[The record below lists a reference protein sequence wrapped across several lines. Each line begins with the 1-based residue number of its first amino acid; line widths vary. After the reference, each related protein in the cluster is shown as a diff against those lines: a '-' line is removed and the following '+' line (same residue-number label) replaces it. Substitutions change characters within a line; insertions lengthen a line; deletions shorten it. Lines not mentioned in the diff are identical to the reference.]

1 MLDRRNAGRRVR
13 LEAAGDDDMALPS
26 GAEGTVRYYRWT
38 QTAVGILA
46 VDWDDG
52 STLSLIEGYD
62 AWTLL

>member
-1 MLDRRNAGRRVR
+1 MR